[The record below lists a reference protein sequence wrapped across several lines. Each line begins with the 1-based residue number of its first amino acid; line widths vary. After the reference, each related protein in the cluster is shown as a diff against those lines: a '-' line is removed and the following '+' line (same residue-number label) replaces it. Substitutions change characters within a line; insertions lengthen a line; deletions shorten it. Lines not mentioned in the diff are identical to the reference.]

1 MDRMFSC
8 IDETVNKSA
17 IDQLVKFLGQF
28 PDIIKWFMS
37 RLHIGLAGFSFP
49 ALLPIFRAKE

>member
-37 RLHIGLAGFSFP
+37 RLCIGLSGFSFP